1 MGENG
6 SIHRQLT
13 RSDAP
18 DRATGHSNA
27 PGHLPAIP
35 GAVQHAPGVANPPV
49 DDPWSGATSAR
60 ICGLYMRIVNG
71 TPKEAEAAVVE
82 IRRLLDGRE
91 EQNRNRKLALIE
103 SASPTM
109 REFSSKR
116 WGL

>member
-1 MGENG
+1 
-6 SIHRQLT
+6 
-13 RSDAP
+13 
-18 DRATGHSNA
+18 
-27 PGHLPAIP
+27 
-35 GAVQHAPGVANPPV
+35 
-49 DDPWSGATSAR
+49 
-60 ICGLYMRIVNG
+60 MRIVNG